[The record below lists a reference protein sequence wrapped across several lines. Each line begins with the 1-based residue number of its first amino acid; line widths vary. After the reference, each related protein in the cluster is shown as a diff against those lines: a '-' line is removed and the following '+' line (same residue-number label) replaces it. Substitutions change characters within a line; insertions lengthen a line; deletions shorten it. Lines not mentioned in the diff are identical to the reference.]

1 MQPRGQEE
9 EVRARSDARAE
20 QLAMDENERTQRK
33 LILLMFSL
41 SNTLTFA
48 FGVSRV
54 QSQKQCVERYHKSCY
69 CALVWQQT
77 AQ

>member
-20 QLAMDENERTQRK
+20 QLAMDENEWTQRQ
-33 LILLMFSL
+33 LILLIFSL

-48 FGVSRV
+48 FGVSRNNV
-54 QSQKQCVERYHKSCY
+54 
-69 CALVWQQT
+69 
-77 AQ
+77 